1 MSYHV
6 SETSLRQPHDM
17 GEFGQKFRKARE
29 ARELSFDDV
38 SNVIKIGPKM
48 LRAIE
53 DENFDQLP
61 GGVFNKGFIRAYAKQ
76 LGLNPEE
83 AIAEYQTRLRE
94 IQQARIE
101 AQQAWKPDAEKAR
114 TTAAKA
120 PADTR
125 RQASVTV
132 APPPPVKPPAM
143 MQPPRAERPRPPR
156 SSAPKPPTEIPWR
169 LVAVGLVVVVLGI
182 LLWTRP
188 RALNMGAIKPSA
200 IHPAPSDSSSSAPA
214 PTKPQT
220 SPPAS
225 LPQSTPNAQTAQP
238 ATPPTDGTAAADK
251 NEDKNDVTVRTFDK
265 PVVKAPA
272 PAPAAGS
279 FTLIVRASEN
289 SWVSVSADGQLL
301 AQETLIAPAH
311 PSFHASREFVVKVG
325 NAAAI
330 SFVVNGKEI
339 APQGGESEVRTLV
352 FDSSGL
358 KSTPATSN

>member
-1 MSYHV
+1 
-6 SETSLRQPHDM
+6 M

-29 ARELSFDDV
+29 TRELSFDDV

-61 GGVFNKGFIRAYAKQ
+61 GGVFNKGFIRAYAKH

-83 AIAEYQTRLRE
+83 AIAEYQSRLRE

-101 AQQAWKPDAEKAR
+101 AQQGWRPDSE
-114 TTAAKA
+114 KA
-120 PADTR
+120 PAAAAKTPVAS
-125 RQASVTV
+125 RQSSVTV

-143 MQPPRAERPRPPR
+143 MQPPRPERRRTVRTPP
-156 SSAPKPPTEIPWR
+156 PKPPTEIPWR
-169 LVAVGLVVVVLGI
+169 LVAVAVVVVALGI

-188 RALNMGAIKPSA
+188 HALNMSAIKPSA
-200 IHPAPSDSSSSAPA
+200 IHPAPSDSSTSTSAPA
-214 PTKPQT
+214 TPQPT
-220 SPPAS
+220 PPAS
-225 LPQSTPNAQTAQP
+225 APTQSTPSSPAAQP
-238 ATPPTDGTAAADK
+238 ATPTPGNAD

-265 PVVKAPA
+265 PAAKPVPLSL
-272 PAPAAGS
+272 APAAGS

-289 SWVSVSADGQLL
+289 SWVSVTADGQLL

-358 KSTPATSN
+358 KSAPTTSN

>member
-1 MSYHV
+1 MA
-6 SETSLRQPHDM
+6 
-17 GEFGQKFRKARE
+17 EFGQKFRKARE
-29 ARELSFDDV
+29 AKELSFDDV
-38 SNVIKIGPKM
+38 SNVIKISPKM

-83 AIAEYQTRLRE
+83 AITEYMARLRE

-101 AQQAWKPDAEKAR
+101 AQQAAWQTEPKPEK
-114 TTAAKA
+114 TPPPKT
-120 PADTR
+120 PASTK
-125 RQASVTV
+125 RQASVMV
-132 APPPPVKPPAM
+132 APPPPIKQPAM
-143 MQPPRAERPRPPR
+143 MQRPRAARPPRTAAPRPPID
-156 SSAPKPPTEIPWR
+156 IPWR
-169 LVAVGLVVVVLGI
+169 IVVVALVVVVLGI

-188 RALNMGAIKPSA
+188 RALNMAGIKPSGA
-200 IHPAPSDSSSSAPA
+200 IHPAASDSSGST
-214 PTKPQT
+214 PTKAQAPPAT
-220 SPPAS
+220 SPA
-225 LPQSTPNAQTAQP
+225 QSTPAPQP
-238 ATPPTDGTAAADK
+238 SQQAPTPPNGTDASA
-251 NEDKNDVTVRTFDK
+251 NEDKNDVTVRNFDT
-265 PVVKAPA
+265 PA
-272 PAPAAGS
+272 LKTPAASTPAAGS

-289 SWVSVSADGQLL
+289 SWVSVTADGQLV

-339 APQGGESEVRTLV
+339 APQGGASEVRTLV

-358 KSTPATSN
+358 KSAPAPN

>member
-1 MSYHV
+1 MA
-6 SETSLRQPHDM
+6 
-17 GEFGQKFRKARE
+17 EFGQKFRKARE
-29 ARELSFDDV
+29 AKELSFDDV

-83 AIAEYQTRLRE
+83 AIAEYLARLRE

-101 AQQAWKPDAEKAR
+101 AQQAAWQPEPKPEKAPS
-114 TTAAKA
+114 TKA
-120 PADTR
+120 PATTK
-125 RQASVTV
+125 RQASVMV
-132 APPPPVKPPAM
+132 APPPPVKPPAT
-143 MQPPRAERPRPPR
+143 MQPPRAAHPPRTAAPRPPID
-156 SSAPKPPTEIPWR
+156 IPWR
-169 LVAVGLVVVVLGI
+169 IVVVALVVVILGI

-188 RALNMGAIKPSA
+188 RALNMAGIKPSGA
-200 IHPAPSDSSSSAPA
+200 IHPAPSDSSGSTA
-214 PTKPQT
+214 TKPQA
-220 SPPAS
+220 PPAPS
-225 LPQSTPNAQTAQP
+225 PVQSTPTAQSSQQ
-238 ATPPTDGTAAADK
+238 APPTGTDASA
-251 NEDKNDVTVRTFDK
+251 NEEKNDVTVRNFDTPALK
-265 PVVKAPA
+265 TPAAPTT
-272 PAPAAGS
+272 PAAGS

-289 SWVSVSADGQLL
+289 SWVSVTADGQLV

-339 APQGGESEVRTLV
+339 GPQGGQSEVRTLV
-352 FDSSGL
+352 FDNSGL
-358 KSTPATSN
+358 KSSPATSN